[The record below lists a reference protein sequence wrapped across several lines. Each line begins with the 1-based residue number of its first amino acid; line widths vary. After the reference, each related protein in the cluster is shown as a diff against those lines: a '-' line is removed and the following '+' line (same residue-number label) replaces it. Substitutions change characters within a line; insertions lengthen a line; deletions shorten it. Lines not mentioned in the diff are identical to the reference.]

1 MTIVANTYLS
11 FSAKGI
17 REELSDV
24 IYNISPEETPFINNI
39 GRGTVQNTYFEWQN
53 DALAAAAA
61 NDQLEGDET
70 TFTAAVPTTRLANY
84 CQISKKDVIVSGTL
98 EKVNKAGR
106 KGELAYQLAKKSAEL
121 KRDMEFVAC
130 QNQAARG
137 GNSTTS
143 RRTAGFESFI
153 RTNTDFAT
161 GGSPSG
167 TNPTLSGTTEGY
179 PNAGPVADGT
189 PRALSETIVKNVV
202 QQLYVSGGKP
212 KMVIVDSTNKQL
224 FSTFAGIAAQRYN
237 AQGAKP
243 TTIIG
248 AADIYVS
255 DFGNLE
261 IVPSRFS
268 RASSALFVDPEYAEL
283 VFLRPF
289 MVEDLAKT
297 GDAMKKHLLVEWGL
311 KLTHEAAHGIAR
323 DLT

>member
-17 REELSDV
+17 REELSNV

-39 GRGTVQNTYFEWQN
+39 GRGSVSNTYFEWQN